1 MKHTK
6 AGRLTSGTRPAGAL
20 GPAPTNDW
28 AGWIFSISVAGLGL
42 LSLLFHDFNY
52 VWQPVPAWIP
62 WQAGLAMASGGL
74 LVALGVAMWFRRAA
88 ATAALALAAY
98 LLLSC
103 LLLHGPMA
111 VAAPRQLLNWG
122 ALGEL
127 AGFLVGGWILAIGW
141 GADASRL
148 RLPGVTGA
156 SALRPAR
163 ILFGLGLLPFGLEHL
178 RYVVYTASLVP
189 AWLPARTAWAYATGA
204 AHIAAGVAILL
215 GIWPRRAAN
224 LWAAMIGLFTL
235 LVWVPRLAAVPTLR
249 SNWSEFLVSAGFAAA
264 GWIVA
269 SSYAARGGRA
279 ALPAGKIGAKG

>member
-1 MKHTK
+1 MAHNARMKRATE
-6 AGRLTSGTRPAGAL
+6 AGR
-20 GPAPTNDW
+20 
-28 AGWIFSISVAGLGL
+28 WIFSISVASLGL

-52 VWQPVPAWIP
+52 VWQPVPAWVP
-62 WQAGLAMASGGL
+62 GRVGLAIAAGGL
-74 LVALGVAMWFRRAA
+74 LLALGVGMWFRRVAA
-88 ATAALALAAY
+88 EAALVMAAY

-122 ALGEL
+122 ALGEM
-127 AGFLVGGWILAIGW
+127 AGFIAGGWILAIGL

-148 RLPGVTGA
+148 RLHGVTDA
-156 SALRPAR
+156 SGLRSAR
-163 ILFGLGLLPFGLEHL
+163 IVFGLGLLPFGLEHF

-189 AWLPARTAWAYATGA
+189 AWLPARTAWAYATGV

-235 LVWVPRLAAVPTLR
+235 LVWVPRLAAAPTLR

-269 SSYAARGGRA
+269 SSYAAGYSERSAASGSSLAARRAGR
-279 ALPAGKIGAKG
+279 